1 MSCDLFRMPRSV
13 DSRWFPVALCLLL
26 RFCLLA
32 GDTST
37 NTTVMVVVGAPG
49 EESFATNF
57 VHQAHLW
64 ESSAQDAHASFHSV
78 GLNANPSTNDLVSL
92 QQQIQQEPKLGTD
105 ALWLILIGHGTF
117 DGQEARFNL
126 RGPDLSAAQ
135 LSTWLEPF
143 RRPLV
148 IIDTTSSSAPFI
160 HLLSATNR
168 VIITATRSGN
178 ELNFARFGQYL
189 AEAVTNSAADLDH
202 DGRISLLEVFLSSAA
217 RVREFYQAENRLI
230 TEHALIDDNGD
241 GKGTP
246 ADWFRGTRVVQ
257 KGKEEAKPDG
267 AFASRVF
274 LKADPT
280 ESSWPP
286 DFKAQRDRLESSLA
300 ELREQKSQ
308 LSEPEYLKKLEGI
321 LTELAALY
329 EKQGTNSVSPKGAK

>member
-1 MSCDLFRMPRSV
+1 
-13 DSRWFPVALCLLL
+13 LL
-26 RFCLLA
+26 RLHLPA
-32 GDTST
+32 AETST

-49 EESFATNF
+49 EESFTTNF
-57 VHQAHLW
+57 IRQAQLW
-64 ESSAQDAHASFHSV
+64 QSSAQEAHAGFHSV
-78 GLNANPSTNDLVSL
+78 GLDTNPSTNDLALL
-92 QQQIQQEPKLGTD
+92 QQRIQQEPKLGAD

-135 LSTWLEPF
+135 LSTWLQPF
-143 RRPLV
+143 QRPLV

-168 VIITATRSGN
+168 VIITATRSAN

-189 AEAVTNSAADLDH
+189 AEAVTNFAADLDH
-202 DGRISLLEVFLSSAA
+202 DGQISLLEVFLSAAA
-217 RVREFYQAENRLI
+217 RVREFYQTENRLI

-280 ESSWPP
+280 NSAWTP
-286 DFKAQRDRLESSLA
+286 DSKAERDRLESNLA
-300 ELREQKSQ
+300 ELSEQKSH
-308 LSEPEYLKKLEGI
+308 LSEPEYMKRLEGI
-321 LTELAALY
+321 LTELATLY
-329 EKQGTNSVSPKGAK
+329 EKQATNRVGSSPR

>member
-1 MSCDLFRMPRSV
+1 MSFDSFQMPWRAPFS
-13 DSRWFPVALCLLL
+13 WFSAALGLVLGL
-26 RFCLLA
+26 HLSA
-32 GDTST
+32 GETST
-37 NTTVMVVVGAPG
+37 NTTLMVVVGAPG
-49 EESFATNF
+49 EESFTTNF
-57 VHQAHLW
+57 VRQAQLW
-64 ESSAQDAHASFHSV
+64 QSSAHEAHAAFHLV
-78 GLNANPSTNDLVSL
+78 GLESKPPTNDLALL
-92 QQQIQQEPKLGTD
+92 QQQLQSEPKLGTD
-105 ALWLILIGHGTF
+105 AVWLILIGHGTF

-135 LSTWLEPF
+135 LATWLEPF

-148 IIDTTSSSAPFI
+148 IIDTASSSAPFI

-178 ELNFARFGQYL
+178 ELNFTRFGQYL
-189 AEAVTNSAADLDH
+189 AESVTNSAADLDH
-202 DGRISLLEVFLSSAA
+202 DGQISLLEVFLSAAA
-217 RVREFYQAENRLI
+217 RVREFYQTENRLI

-267 AFASRVF
+267 AFASRLF

-286 DFKAQRDRLESSLA
+286 DSKAQRDRLESDLA
-300 ELREQKSQ
+300 ELREQKPQ
-308 LSEPEYLKKLEGI
+308 LSESEYLKKLEGI

-329 EKQGTNSVSPKGAK
+329 EKQGTNSVSPNVK